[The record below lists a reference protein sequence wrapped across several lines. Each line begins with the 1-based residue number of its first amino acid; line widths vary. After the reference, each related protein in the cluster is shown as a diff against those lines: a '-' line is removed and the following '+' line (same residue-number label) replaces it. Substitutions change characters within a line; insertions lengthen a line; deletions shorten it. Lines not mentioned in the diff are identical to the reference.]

1 MPPVYFRYILP
12 HNTASDRDLLYFPY
26 WRFKGMIFSCV
37 TGGRVDN
44 RFVDTSQQAV
54 TSKHFPFSAGLRPQ
68 VGKLTFATKKSEGR
82 FIRPDVAYADVID
95 LFKNSLTRFLPKPIY
110 HQTYVGDTVSLLYA
124 PFYISDRLFDAVLN
138 KPITNDIPDDLAVTL
153 ETSEKIQNETRFF
166 SAICPACG
174 WNLEGE
180 GDASVL
186 LCKNCQTAWQPTQKG
201 FTKLPFVYLTEMGQF
216 KISLPFWRIT
226 ADIDGIS
233 LSTIADL
240 ARLANLSDMAR
251 RKDTQT
257 RFHFWVPAFKVQP
270 KVLLTLCRRITVAQ
284 PMADG
289 DRKLPEG
296 VIVPANL
303 PVTEASQAL
312 KIVLAEF
319 AKPSKAYF
327 PKLNQIRITPRK
339 ALLVYIPFNEDH
351 HDFIQPKLNLGLR
364 KRLLTLAENL

>member
-12 HNTASDRDLLYFPY
+12 HNAASDRDLLYFPY

-37 TGGRVDN
+37 TGSRIDD

-68 VGKLTFATKKSEGR
+68 VGKLTIATKKSEGR
-82 FIRPDVAYADVID
+82 FVRPDVAYGDVID
-95 LFKNSLTRFLPKPIY
+95 LFKNSLTRFLPKPIH
-110 HQTYVGDTVSLLYA
+110 HQSYVGDAVSLLYA
-124 PFYISDRLFDAVLN
+124 PFYVSGRLFDAVLN
-138 KPITNDIPDDLAVTL
+138 KPITNDIPEDLAVTL

-174 WNLEGE
+174 WDLDGE

-201 FTKLPFVYLTEMGQF
+201 FTKLPFVYLTEMGRF
-216 KISLPFWRIT
+216 RTSLPFWRIT
-226 ADIDGIS
+226 ADIDGLS
-233 LSTIADL
+233 LSTIADFT
-240 ARLANLSDMAR
+240 RVANLVNMTGG
-251 RKDTQT
+251 KETQT

-270 KVLLTLCRRITVAQ
+270 KMLLTLSRRITVAQ
-284 PMADG
+284 PQTDG
-289 DRKLPEG
+289 NRKLPEG
-296 VIVPANL
+296 AIIPANL

-312 KIVLAEF
+312 KIVLAGF
-319 AKPSKAYF
+319 AKPSRIYF
-327 PKLNQIRITPRK
+327 SKLNQIRITPRK

-351 HDFIQPKLNLGLR
+351 HDFIQPKLNLGLS